1 MHLKKNI
8 IRIFV
13 SFVLIIGTLCSIVS
27 SALAADIPTNQIDI
41 YVNGKLI
48 EKYYDNMRPFID
60 NNSRTQVPLRTLA
73 EAMGFEVIWEGKT
86 SKITIPTENGNVV
99 LQIGSNKVQTPDG
112 TISMDT
118 AAVIINGRTYVPIRF
133 VSEALGWTVG
143 YKQNRDNSGKS
154 ASRATHII
162 TVDKIT
168 ESGTTTTKE
177 ENGIMVQGVRKYEYN
192 LDLRNN
198 EYLNELA
205 EQYGKGYFL
214 IGKWGAAYSRFGDL
228 SENSTFNATVA
239 LGGDPYDYGYWT
251 IEVLSFNKGKERPV
265 LLSLLKVITGDA
277 EQIYKLFE
285 AVADDPDDYSTC
297 LKKYKVD
304 TWTKVGNTTFMFDK
318 TLSGISLL
326 KIKY

>member
-1 MHLKKNI
+1 MKKLISI
-8 IRIFV
+8 ITIIMIITSIFPV
-13 SFVLIIGTLCSIVS
+13 SVFGS
-27 SALAADIPTNQIDI
+27 DIPNNDIDI
-41 YVNGKLI
+41 FVNGKLI
-48 EKYYDNMRPFID
+48 EKYHDNMRPFID

-205 EQYGKGYFL
+205 EQYGKGYFD
-214 IGKWGAAYSRFGDL
+214 IGKWGASYSRFRRL
-228 SENSTFNATVA
+228 SGTSAFGATVT
-239 LGGDPYDYGYWT
+239 LYGDPYGDGYRT

-277 EQIYKLFE
+277 EQIYKVFE
-285 AVADDPDDYSTC
+285 AAWDDPDDS
-297 LKKYKVD
+297 KNRIGE
-304 TWTKVGNTTFMFDK
+304 WQ
-318 TLSGISLL
+318 IA
-326 KIKY
+326 

>member
-1 MHLKKNI
+1 MKKLISI
-8 IRIFV
+8 ITIIMIITSIFPV
-13 SFVLIIGTLCSIVS
+13 SVFGS
-27 SALAADIPTNQIDI
+27 DIPNNDIDI
-41 YVNGKLI
+41 FVNGKLI
-48 EKYYDNMRPFID
+48 EKYHDNMRPFID

-73 EAMGFEVIWEGKT
+73 EAMGFKVIYENKT
-86 SKITIPTENGNVV
+86 KTITIPTNGGNVV

-168 ESGTTTTKE
+168 KSGTTTTKE
-177 ENGIMVQGVRKYEYN
+177 ENGIMIQGVRKYEYN
-192 LDLRNN
+192 MDLRNN

-205 EQYGKGYFL
+205 EQYGKGYFD
-214 IGKWGAAYSRFGDL
+214 IGKWGASYSRFGRL
-228 SENSTFNATVA
+228 SGNSAFGATVT
-239 LGGDPYDYGYWT
+239 LYGDRHGYGYWT
-251 IEVLSFNKGKERPV
+251 IEVLSFNKGEERPV

-277 EQIYKLFE
+277 EQIYKVFE
-285 AVADDPDDYSTC
+285 AAWDDPDDSKYRIGEWQIAGSTS
-297 LKKYKVD
+297 
-304 TWTKVGNTTFMFDK
+304 FMLDE
-318 TLSGISLL
+318 TNSGIALL

>member
-1 MHLKKNI
+1 MKKLISI
-8 IRIFV
+8 ITIIMIITSIFPV
-13 SFVLIIGTLCSIVS
+13 SVFGS
-27 SALAADIPTNQIDI
+27 DIPNNDIDI
-41 YVNGKLI
+41 FVNGKLI
-48 EKYYDNMRPFID
+48 EKYHDNMRPFID

-118 AAVIINGRTYVPIRF
+118 AAVVINGRTYVPIRF

-177 ENGIMVQGVRKYEYN
+177 ENGIMVQGVRKYEFN
-192 LDLRNN
+192 MDLRNN

-205 EQYGKGYFL
+205 EQYGKGYFN
-214 IGKWGAAYSRFGDL
+214 IGKWGAAYSRFGRL
-228 SENSTFNATVA
+228 SEDSSFGATVA
-239 LGGDPYDYGYWT
+239 LGGDRHGYGYWT
-251 IEVLSFNKGKERPV
+251 IEVQSFNKGEDRPA

-277 EQIYKLFE
+277 EQIYKVFE
-285 AVADDPDDYSTC
+285 AAWDDPDDSKYRIGEWQIAGSTS
-297 LKKYKVD
+297 
-304 TWTKVGNTTFMFDK
+304 FMLDE
-318 TLSGISLL
+318 TNSGIALL

>member
-1 MHLKKNI
+1 MKKLISI
-8 IRIFV
+8 ITIIMIITSIFPV
-13 SFVLIIGTLCSIVS
+13 SVFGS
-27 SALAADIPTNQIDI
+27 DIPNNDIDI
-41 YVNGKLI
+41 FVNGKLI
-48 EKYYDNMRPFID
+48 EKYHDNMRPFID

-205 EQYGKGYFL
+205 EQYGKGYFI

-239 LGGDPYDYGYWT
+239 LGGDPHGYGYWT
-251 IEVLSFNKGKERPV
+251 IEVLSFNKGEDRPV

-277 EQIYKLFE
+277 EAIFNAFE
-285 AVADDPDDYSTC
+285 KMWEDPIS
-297 LKKYKVD
+297 LEEGKVKYRFGQWQ
-304 TWTKVGNTTFMFDK
+304 TIGQTNYMFDT
-318 TLSGISLL
+318 TLSGIALL

>member
-1 MHLKKNI
+1 MKKLISI
-8 IRIFV
+8 ITIIMIITSIFPV
-13 SFVLIIGTLCSIVS
+13 SVFGS
-27 SALAADIPTNQIDI
+27 DIPNNDIDI
-41 YVNGKLI
+41 FVNGKLI
-48 EKYYDNMRPFID
+48 EKYHDNMRPFID

-73 EAMGFEVIWEGKT
+73 EAMGFEVVYENKT
-86 SKITIPTENGNVV
+86 KTITIPTNGGNVV

-205 EQYGKGYFL
+205 EQYGKGYFN
-214 IGKWGAAYSRFGDL
+214 IGMWGASYSRFGDL
-228 SENSTFNATVA
+228 SEESSFNATVS
-239 LGGDPYDYGYWT
+239 LRGDPHDYGYWT
-251 IEVLSFNKGKERPV
+251 IEVQSFNKGKERPV

>member
-1 MHLKKNI
+1 MKKLISI
-8 IRIFV
+8 ITIIMIITSIFPV
-13 SFVLIIGTLCSIVS
+13 SVFGS
-27 SALAADIPTNQIDI
+27 DIPNNDIDI
-41 YVNGKLI
+41 FVNGKLI
-48 EKYYDNMRPFID
+48 EKYHDNMRPFID

-73 EAMGFEVIWEGKT
+73 EAMGFEVVYENKT
-86 SKITIPTENGNVV
+86 KTITIPTNGGNVV

-118 AAVIINGRTYVPIRF
+118 AAAVVINGRTYVPIRF

-154 ASRATHII
+154 ASRVTHII

-205 EQYGKGYFL
+205 EQYGKGYFI
-214 IGKWGAAYSRFGDL
+214 IGKWGAAYSRFGRL
-228 SENSTFNATVA
+228 SENSTFGATVA
-239 LGGDPYDYGYWT
+239 LGGDPHGYGYWT
-251 IEVLSFNKGKERPV
+251 IEVQSFNKGKERPV

-277 EQIYKLFE
+277 EAIFNAFE
-285 AVADDPDDYSTC
+285 KMWEDPIS
-297 LKKYKVD
+297 LEEGKVKYRFGQWQ
-304 TWTKVGNTTFMFDK
+304 TIGQTNYMFDT
-318 TLSGISLL
+318 TLSGIALL

>member
-1 MHLKKNI
+1 MKKLISI
-8 IRIFV
+8 ITIIMIITSIFPV
-13 SFVLIIGTLCSIVS
+13 SVFGS
-27 SALAADIPTNQIDI
+27 DIPNNDIDI
-41 YVNGKLI
+41 FVNGKLI
-48 EKYYDNMRPFID
+48 EKYHDNMRPFID

-205 EQYGKGYFL
+205 EQYGKGYFD
-214 IGKWGAAYSRFGDL
+214 IGKWGASYSRFGRL
-228 SENSTFNATVA
+228 SGNSAFGATVT
-239 LGGDPYDYGYWT
+239 LYGDPYGDGYWT
-251 IEVLSFNKGKERPV
+251 IEVLSFNKGEDRPA

-277 EQIYKLFE
+277 EAIFNAFE
-285 AVADDPDDYSTC
+285 KMWEDPIS
-297 LKKYKVD
+297 LEEGKVKYRFGQWQ
-304 TWTKVGNTTFMFDK
+304 TIGQTNYMFDT
-318 TLSGISLL
+318 TLSGIALL

>member
-73 EAMGFEVIWEGKT
+73 EAMGFKVIYENKT
-86 SKITIPTENGNVV
+86 KTITIPTNGGNVV

-168 ESGTTTTKE
+168 KSGTTTTKE
-177 ENGIMVQGVRKYEYN
+177 ENGIMIQGVRKYEFN
-192 LDLRNN
+192 MDLRNN

-205 EQYGKGYFL
+205 EQYGKGYFD
-214 IGKWGAAYSRFGDL
+214 IGKWGASYSRFGRL
-228 SENSTFNATVA
+228 SGNSAFGATVT
-239 LGGDPYDYGYWT
+239 LYGDRHGYGYWT
-251 IEVLSFNKGKERPV
+251 IEVLSFNKGEERPV

-277 EQIYKLFE
+277 EQIYKVFE
-285 AVADDPDDYSTC
+285 AAWDDPDDSKYRIGEWQIAGSTS
-297 LKKYKVD
+297 
-304 TWTKVGNTTFMFDK
+304 FMLDE
-318 TLSGISLL
+318 TNSGIALL

>member
-1 MHLKKNI
+1 MKKLISI
-8 IRIFV
+8 ITIIMIITSIFPV
-13 SFVLIIGTLCSIVS
+13 SVFGS
-27 SALAADIPTNQIDI
+27 DIPNNDIDI
-41 YVNGKLI
+41 FVNGKLI
-48 EKYYDNMRPFID
+48 EKYHDNMRPFID

-73 EAMGFEVIWEGKT
+73 EAMGFEVVYENKT
-86 SKITIPTENGNVV
+86 KTITIPTNGGNIV

-118 AAVIINGRTYVPIRF
+118 AAVVINGRTYVPIRF

-162 TVDKIT
+162 TVDK
-168 ESGTTTTKE
+168 TTTTKE

-205 EQYGKGYFL
+205 EQYGKGYFN
-214 IGKWGAAYSRFGDL
+214 IGKWGASYSRFGRL
-228 SENSTFNATVA
+228 SEDSSFGATVS
-239 LGGDPYDYGYWT
+239 LRGDPHDYGYWT
-251 IEVLSFNKGKERPV
+251 IEVQSFNKGKERPV

-277 EQIYKLFE
+277 EQIYKVFE
-285 AVADDPDDYSTC
+285 AAWDDPDDSKYRIGEWQIAGSTS
-297 LKKYKVD
+297 
-304 TWTKVGNTTFMFDK
+304 FMLDE
-318 TLSGISLL
+318 TNSGIALL

>member
-1 MHLKKNI
+1 MKKLISI
-8 IRIFV
+8 ITIIMIITSIFPV
-13 SFVLIIGTLCSIVS
+13 SVFGS
-27 SALAADIPTNQIDI
+27 DIPNNDIDI
-41 YVNGKLI
+41 FVNGKLI
-48 EKYYDNMRPFID
+48 EKYHDNMRPFID

-73 EAMGFEVIWEGKT
+73 EAMGFEVVYENKT
-86 SKITIPTENGNVV
+86 KTITIPTNGGNVV

-118 AAVIINGRTYVPIRF
+118 AAVVINGRTYVPIRF

-205 EQYGKGYFL
+205 EQYGKGYFD
-214 IGKWGAAYSRFGDL
+214 IGKWGASYSRFGRL
-228 SENSTFNATVA
+228 SGNSAFGATVT
-239 LGGDPYDYGYWT
+239 LYGDPYGDGYWT

-277 EQIYKLFE
+277 EAIFNAFE
-285 AVADDPDDYSTC
+285 KMWEDPIS
-297 LKKYKVD
+297 LEEGKVKYRFGQWQ
-304 TWTKVGNTTFMFDK
+304 TIGQTNYMFDT
-318 TLSGISLL
+318 TLSGIALL

>member
-1 MHLKKNI
+1 MKKLISI
-8 IRIFV
+8 ITIIMIITSIFPV
-13 SFVLIIGTLCSIVS
+13 SVFGS
-27 SALAADIPTNQIDI
+27 DIPNNDIDI
-41 YVNGKLI
+41 FVNGKLI
-48 EKYYDNMRPFID
+48 EKYHDNMRPFID

-73 EAMGFEVIWEGKT
+73 EAMGFEVVYENKT
-86 SKITIPTENGNVV
+86 KTITIPTNGGNVV

-192 LDLRNN
+192 MDLRNN

-205 EQYGKGYFL
+205 EQYGKGYFN
-214 IGKWGAAYSRFGDL
+214 IGMWGAAYSRSGRL
-228 SENSTFNATVA
+228 SEESSFGATVA
-239 LGGDPYDYGYWT
+239 LGGDPHGYGYWT
-251 IEVLSFNKGKERPV
+251 IEVLSFNKGEDRPV

-277 EQIYKLFE
+277 EAIFNAFE
-285 AVADDPDDYSTC
+285 KMWEDPIS
-297 LKKYKVD
+297 LEEGKVKYRFGQWQ
-304 TWTKVGNTTFMFDK
+304 TIGQTNYMFDT
-318 TLSGISLL
+318 TLSGIALL

>member
-1 MHLKKNI
+1 MKKLISI
-8 IRIFV
+8 ITIIMIITSIFPV
-13 SFVLIIGTLCSIVS
+13 SVFGS
-27 SALAADIPTNQIDI
+27 DIPNNDIDI
-41 YVNGKLI
+41 FVNGKLI
-48 EKYYDNMRPFID
+48 EKYHDNMRPFID

-73 EAMGFEVIWEGKT
+73 EAMGFEVVYENKT
-86 SKITIPTENGNVV
+86 KTITIPTNGGNVV

-192 LDLRNN
+192 MDLRNN

-205 EQYGKGYFL
+205 EQYGKGYFI

-239 LGGDPYDYGYWT
+239 LGGDPYDNGYWT

>member
-1 MHLKKNI
+1 MKKLISI
-8 IRIFV
+8 ITIIMIITSIFPV
-13 SFVLIIGTLCSIVS
+13 SVFGS
-27 SALAADIPTNQIDI
+27 DIPNNDIDI
-41 YVNGKLI
+41 FVNGKLI
-48 EKYYDNMRPFID
+48 EKYHDNMRPFID

-205 EQYGKGYFL
+205 EQYGKGYFD
-214 IGKWGAAYSRFGDL
+214 IGKWGASYSRFGRL
-228 SENSTFNATVA
+228 SGNSAFGATVT
-239 LGGDPYDYGYWT
+239 LYGDPYGDGYRT

-265 LLSLLKVITGDA
+265 LLSLLQVIAGDA
-277 EQIYKLFE
+277 EQIYKVFE
-285 AVADDPDDYSTC
+285 AAWDDPDDSKYRIGEWQIAGSTS
-297 LKKYKVD
+297 
-304 TWTKVGNTTFMFDK
+304 FMLDE
-318 TLSGISLL
+318 TNSGIALL

>member
-1 MHLKKNI
+1 MKKLISI
-8 IRIFV
+8 ITIIMIITSIFPV
-13 SFVLIIGTLCSIVS
+13 SVFGS
-27 SALAADIPTNQIDI
+27 DIPNNDIDI
-41 YVNGKLI
+41 FVNGKLI
-48 EKYYDNMRPFID
+48 EKYHDNMRPFID

-205 EQYGKGYFL
+205 EQYGKGYFD
-214 IGKWGAAYSRFGDL
+214 IGKWGASYSRFGRL
-228 SENSTFNATVA
+228 SGNSAFGATVT
-239 LGGDPYDYGYWT
+239 LYGDPYGDGYWT

-277 EQIYKLFE
+277 EQIYKVFE
-285 AVADDPDDYSTC
+285 AAWDDPDDSKYRIGEWQIAGSTS
-297 LKKYKVD
+297 
-304 TWTKVGNTTFMFDK
+304 FMLDE
-318 TLSGISLL
+318 TNSGIALL

>member
-1 MHLKKNI
+1 MKKLISI
-8 IRIFV
+8 ITIIMIITSIFPVSVFGSDIPNNDIDIFV
-13 SFVLIIGTLCSIVS
+13 
-27 SALAADIPTNQIDI
+27 
-41 YVNGKLI
+41 NGELI
-48 EKYYDNMRPFID
+48 EKYHDNMRPFID

-154 ASRATHII
+154 ISRATHII

-205 EQYGKGYFL
+205 EQYGKGYFD
-214 IGKWGAAYSRFGDL
+214 IYKWGAAYSRFGRL
-228 SENSTFNATVA
+228 SENSSFGATVA
-239 LGGDPYDYGYWT
+239 LGGDPYDNGYWT

-277 EQIYKLFE
+277 EQIYKVFE
-285 AVADDPDDYSTC
+285 AAWDDPDDSKYRIGEWQIAGSTS
-297 LKKYKVD
+297 
-304 TWTKVGNTTFMFDK
+304 FMLDE
-318 TLSGISLL
+318 TNSGIALL

>member
-1 MHLKKNI
+1 MKKLISI
-8 IRIFV
+8 ITIIMIITSIFPV
-13 SFVLIIGTLCSIVS
+13 SVFGS
-27 SALAADIPTNQIDI
+27 DIPNNDIDI
-41 YVNGKLI
+41 FVNGKLI
-48 EKYYDNMRPFID
+48 EKYHDNMRPFID

-73 EAMGFEVIWEGKT
+73 EAMGFEVVYENKT
-86 SKITIPTENGNVV
+86 KTITIPTNGGNVV

-118 AAVIINGRTYVPIRF
+118 AAVVINGRTYVPIRF

-205 EQYGKGYFL
+205 EQYGKGYFN
-214 IGKWGAAYSRFGDL
+214 IGKWGASYSRFGRL
-228 SENSTFNATVA
+228 SENSSFGATVS
-239 LGGDPYDYGYWT
+239 LGGDPYDNGYWT
-251 IEVLSFNKGKERPV
+251 IEVQSFNKGKERPV

-277 EQIYKLFE
+277 EAIFNAFE
-285 AVADDPDDYSTC
+285 KMWEDPIS
-297 LKKYKVD
+297 LEEGKVKYRFGQWQ
-304 TWTKVGNTTFMFDK
+304 TIGQTNYMFDT
-318 TLSGISLL
+318 TLSGIALL

>member
-1 MHLKKNI
+1 MKKLISI
-8 IRIFV
+8 ITIIMIITSIFPV
-13 SFVLIIGTLCSIVS
+13 SVFGS
-27 SALAADIPTNQIDI
+27 DIPNNDIDI
-41 YVNGKLI
+41 FVNGKLI
-48 EKYYDNMRPFID
+48 EKYHDNMRPFID

-118 AAVIINGRTYVPIRF
+118 AAVVINGRTYVPIRF

-205 EQYGKGYFL
+205 EQYGKGYFN
-214 IGKWGAAYSRFGDL
+214 IGKWGASYSRFGRL
-228 SENSTFNATVA
+228 SGNSAFGATVT
-239 LGGDPYDYGYWT
+239 LYGDPYGDGYWT
-251 IEVLSFNKGKERPV
+251 IEVLSFNKGEDRPA

-277 EQIYKLFE
+277 EQIYKVFE
-285 AVADDPDDYSTC
+285 AAWDDPDDSKYRIGEWQIAGSTS
-297 LKKYKVD
+297 
-304 TWTKVGNTTFMFDK
+304 FMLDE
-318 TLSGISLL
+318 TNSGIALL

>member
-1 MHLKKNI
+1 MKKLISI
-8 IRIFV
+8 ITIIMIITSIFPV
-13 SFVLIIGTLCSIVS
+13 SVFGS
-27 SALAADIPTNQIDI
+27 DIPNNDIDI
-41 YVNGKLI
+41 FVNGKLI
-48 EKYYDNMRPFID
+48 EKYHDNMRPFID

-118 AAVIINGRTYVPIRF
+118 AAVVINGRTYVPIRF

-205 EQYGKGYFL
+205 EQYGKGYFD
-214 IGKWGAAYSRFGDL
+214 IGKWGASYSRFGRL
-228 SENSTFNATVA
+228 SGNSAFGATVT
-239 LGGDPYDYGYWT
+239 LYGDPYGDGYWT

-318 TLSGISLL
+318 TLSGIALI

>member
-205 EQYGKGYFL
+205 EQYGKGYFI

-239 LGGDPYDYGYWT
+239 LGGDPYGNGYWT
-251 IEVLSFNKGKERPV
+251 IEVLSFNKGEDRPV

-277 EQIYKLFE
+277 EQIYKVFE
-285 AVADDPDDYSTC
+285 AAWDDPDDSKYRIGEWQIAGSTS
-297 LKKYKVD
+297 
-304 TWTKVGNTTFMFDK
+304 FMLDE
-318 TLSGISLL
+318 TNSGIALL

>member
-1 MHLKKNI
+1 MKKLISI
-8 IRIFV
+8 ITIIMIITSIFPV
-13 SFVLIIGTLCSIVS
+13 SVFGS
-27 SALAADIPTNQIDI
+27 DIPNNDIDI
-41 YVNGKLI
+41 FVNGKLI
-48 EKYYDNMRPFID
+48 EKYHDNMRPFID

-177 ENGIMVQGVRKYEYN
+177 ENGIMIQGVRKYEYN
-192 LDLRNN
+192 MDLRNN

-205 EQYGKGYFL
+205 EQYGKGYFN
-214 IGKWGAAYSRFGDL
+214 IGKWGASYSRFGDL
-228 SENSTFNATVA
+228 SENSSFNATVS
-239 LGGDPYDYGYWT
+239 LRGDPHDNGYWT
-251 IEVLSFNKGKERPV
+251 IEVQSFNKGEDRPV

-277 EQIYKLFE
+277 EAIFNAFE
-285 AVADDPDDYSTC
+285 KMWEDPIS
-297 LKKYKVD
+297 LEEGKVKYRFGQWQ
-304 TWTKVGNTTFMFDK
+304 TIGQTNYMFDT
-318 TLSGISLL
+318 TLSGIALL

>member
-1 MHLKKNI
+1 MKKLISI
-8 IRIFV
+8 ITIIMIITSIFPV
-13 SFVLIIGTLCSIVS
+13 SVFGS
-27 SALAADIPTNQIDI
+27 DIPNNDIDI
-41 YVNGKLI
+41 FVNGKLI
-48 EKYYDNMRPFID
+48 EKYHDNMRPFID

-205 EQYGKGYFL
+205 EQYGKGYFN
-214 IGKWGAAYSRFGDL
+214 IGMWGASYSRFGDL
-228 SENSTFNATVA
+228 SEESSFNATVS
-239 LGGDPYDYGYWT
+239 LRGDPHDYGYWT
-251 IEVLSFNKGKERPV
+251 IEVLSFNKGEDRPA

-277 EQIYKLFE
+277 EAIFNAFE
-285 AVADDPDDYSTC
+285 KMWEDPIS
-297 LKKYKVD
+297 LEEGKVKYRFGQWQ
-304 TWTKVGNTTFMFDK
+304 TIGQTNYMFDT
-318 TLSGISLL
+318 TLSGIALL

>member
-1 MHLKKNI
+1 MKKLISI
-8 IRIFV
+8 ITIIMIITSIFPV
-13 SFVLIIGTLCSIVS
+13 SVFGS
-27 SALAADIPTNQIDI
+27 DIPNNNIDI
-41 YVNGKLI
+41 FVNGKLI
-48 EKYYDNMRPFID
+48 EKYHDNMRPFID

-73 EAMGFEVIWEGKT
+73 EAMGFEVVYENKT
-86 SKITIPTENGNVV
+86 KTITIPTNGGNVV

-205 EQYGKGYFL
+205 EQYGKGYFN
-214 IGKWGAAYSRFGDL
+214 IGMWGASYSRFGRL
-228 SENSTFNATVA
+228 SEESSFGATVS
-239 LGGDPYDYGYWT
+239 LRGDPRGYGYWT
-251 IEVLSFNKGKERPV
+251 IEVQSFNKGEDRPV

-277 EQIYKLFE
+277 EQIYKVFE
-285 AVADDPDDYSTC
+285 AAWDDPDDSKYRIGEWQIAGSTS
-297 LKKYKVD
+297 
-304 TWTKVGNTTFMFDK
+304 FMLDE
-318 TLSGISLL
+318 TNSGIALL

>member
-1 MHLKKNI
+1 MKKLISI
-8 IRIFV
+8 ITIIMIITSIFTV
-13 SFVLIIGTLCSIVS
+13 SVFGS
-27 SALAADIPTNQIDI
+27 DIPNNNIDI
-41 YVNGKLI
+41 FVNGKLI
-48 EKYYDNMRPFID
+48 EKYHDNMRPFID

-205 EQYGKGYFL
+205 EQYGKGYFI

-239 LGGDPYDYGYWT
+239 LGGDPHGYGYWT
-251 IEVLSFNKGKERPV
+251 IEVLSFNKGEDRPV

-277 EQIYKLFE
+277 EAIFNAFE
-285 AVADDPDDYSTC
+285 KMWEDPIS
-297 LKKYKVD
+297 LEEGKVKYRFGQWQ
-304 TWTKVGNTTFMFDK
+304 TIGQTNYMFDT
-318 TLSGISLL
+318 TLSGIALL

>member
-1 MHLKKNI
+1 MKKLISI
-8 IRIFV
+8 ITIIMIITSIFPV
-13 SFVLIIGTLCSIVS
+13 SVFGS
-27 SALAADIPTNQIDI
+27 DIPNNDIDI
-41 YVNGKLI
+41 FVNGKLI
-48 EKYYDNMRPFID
+48 EKYHDNMRPFID

-118 AAVIINGRTYVPIRF
+118 AAVVINGRTYVPIRF

-177 ENGIMVQGVRKYEYN
+177 ENGIMVQGVRKYEFN
-192 LDLRNN
+192 MDLRNN

-205 EQYGKGYFL
+205 EQYGKGYFN

-228 SENSTFNATVA
+228 SENSSFNATVA
-239 LGGDPYDYGYWT
+239 LGGDPHGYGYWT
-251 IEVLSFNKGKERPV
+251 IEVQSFNKGKDRPV

-277 EQIYKLFE
+277 EQIYKVFE
-285 AVADDPDDYSTC
+285 AAWDDPDDSKYRIGEWQIAGSTS
-297 LKKYKVD
+297 
-304 TWTKVGNTTFMFDK
+304 FMLDE
-318 TLSGISLL
+318 TNSGIALL

>member
-1 MHLKKNI
+1 MKKLISI
-8 IRIFV
+8 ITIIMIITSIFPV
-13 SFVLIIGTLCSIVS
+13 SVFGS
-27 SALAADIPTNQIDI
+27 DIPNNDIDI
-41 YVNGKLI
+41 FVNGKLI
-48 EKYYDNMRPFID
+48 EKYHDNMRPFID

-73 EAMGFEVIWEGKT
+73 EAMGFEVVYENKT
-86 SKITIPTENGNVV
+86 KTITIPTNGGNVV

-205 EQYGKGYFL
+205 EQYGKGYFN
-214 IGKWGAAYSRFGDL
+214 IGKWGAAYSRFGRL
-228 SENSTFNATVA
+228 SENSSFGATVA
-239 LGGDPYDYGYWT
+239 LGGDPYGDGYWT
-251 IEVLSFNKGKERPV
+251 IEVQSFNKGEERPV

-277 EQIYKLFE
+277 EAIFNAFE
-285 AVADDPDDYSTC
+285 KMWEDPIS
-297 LKKYKVD
+297 LEEGKVKYRFGQWQ
-304 TWTKVGNTTFMFDK
+304 TIGQTNYMFDT
-318 TLSGISLL
+318 TLSGIALL

>member
-1 MHLKKNI
+1 MKKLISI
-8 IRIFV
+8 ITIIMIITSIFPV
-13 SFVLIIGTLCSIVS
+13 SVFGS
-27 SALAADIPTNQIDI
+27 DIPNNDIDI
-41 YVNGKLI
+41 FVNGKLI
-48 EKYYDNMRPFID
+48 EKYHDNMRPFID

-205 EQYGKGYFL
+205 EQYGKGYFN
-214 IGKWGAAYSRFGDL
+214 IGMWGAAYSRFGRL
-228 SENSTFNATVA
+228 SEESAFGATVS
-239 LGGDPYDYGYWT
+239 LGGDPYGDGYWT
-251 IEVLSFNKGKERPV
+251 IEVQSFNKGEDRPV

-277 EQIYKLFE
+277 EAIFNAFE
-285 AVADDPDDYSTC
+285 KMWEDPIS
-297 LKKYKVD
+297 LEEGKVKYRFGQWQ
-304 TWTKVGNTTFMFDK
+304 TIGQTNYMFDT
-318 TLSGISLL
+318 TLSGIALL

>member
-1 MHLKKNI
+1 
-8 IRIFV
+8 
-13 SFVLIIGTLCSIVS
+13 
-27 SALAADIPTNQIDI
+27 
-41 YVNGKLI
+41 VNGKLI
-48 EKYYDNMRPFID
+48 EKYHDNMRPFID

-205 EQYGKGYFL
+205 EQYGKGYFD
-214 IGKWGAAYSRFGDL
+214 IGKWGASYSRFGRL
-228 SENSTFNATVA
+228 SGNSAFGATVT
-239 LGGDPYDYGYWT
+239 LYGDPYVDGYWT
-251 IEVLSFNKGKERPV
+251 IEVLSFNKGEDRPV

-277 EQIYKLFE
+277 EAIFNAFE
-285 AVADDPDDYSTC
+285 KMWEDPIS
-297 LKKYKVD
+297 LEEGKVKYRFGQWQ
-304 TWTKVGNTTFMFDK
+304 TIGQTNYMFDT
-318 TLSGISLL
+318 TLSGIALL

>member
-1 MHLKKNI
+1 MKKLISI
-8 IRIFV
+8 ITIIMIITSIFPV
-13 SFVLIIGTLCSIVS
+13 SVFGS
-27 SALAADIPTNQIDI
+27 DIPNNDIDI
-41 YVNGKLI
+41 FVNGKLI
-48 EKYYDNMRPFID
+48 EKYHDNMRPFID

-192 LDLRNN
+192 MDLRNN

-205 EQYGKGYFL
+205 EQYGKGYFI

-239 LGGDPYDYGYWT
+239 LGGDPYDNGYWT

>member
-1 MHLKKNI
+1 MKKLISI
-8 IRIFV
+8 ITIIMIITSIFPV
-13 SFVLIIGTLCSIVS
+13 SVFGS
-27 SALAADIPTNQIDI
+27 DIPNNDIDI
-41 YVNGKLI
+41 FVNGKLI
-48 EKYYDNMRPFID
+48 EKYHDNMRPFID

-118 AAVIINGRTYVPIRF
+118 AAVVINGRTYVPIRF

-205 EQYGKGYFL
+205 EQYGKGYFN
-214 IGKWGAAYSRFGDL
+214 IGMWGASYSRFGRL
-228 SENSTFNATVA
+228 SEDSSFGATVS
-239 LGGDPYDYGYWT
+239 LRGDPHGYGYWT
-251 IEVLSFNKGKERPV
+251 IEVLSFNKGEDRPV

-277 EQIYKLFE
+277 EAIFNAFE
-285 AVADDPDDYSTC
+285 KMWEDPIS
-297 LKKYKVD
+297 LEEGKVKYRFGQWQ
-304 TWTKVGNTTFMFDK
+304 TIGQTNYMFDT
-318 TLSGISLL
+318 TLSGIALL

>member
-1 MHLKKNI
+1 MKKLISI
-8 IRIFV
+8 ITIIMIITSIFPV
-13 SFVLIIGTLCSIVS
+13 SVFGS
-27 SALAADIPTNQIDI
+27 DIPNNDIDI
-41 YVNGKLI
+41 FVNGKLI
-48 EKYYDNMRPFID
+48 EKYHDNMRPFID

-73 EAMGFEVIWEGKT
+73 EAMGFEVVYENKT
-86 SKITIPTENGNVV
+86 KTITIPTNGGNVV

-118 AAVIINGRTYVPIRF
+118 AAVVINGRTYVPIRF

-205 EQYGKGYFL
+205 EQYGKGYFN

-228 SENSTFNATVA
+228 SENSSFNATVA
-239 LGGDPYDYGYWT
+239 LGGDPHGYGYWT
-251 IEVLSFNKGKERPV
+251 IEVLSFNKGEDRPV

-277 EQIYKLFE
+277 EQIYKVFE
-285 AVADDPDDYSTC
+285 AAWDDPDDSKYRIGEWQIAGSTS
-297 LKKYKVD
+297 
-304 TWTKVGNTTFMFDK
+304 FMLDE
-318 TLSGISLL
+318 TNSGIALL

>member
-1 MHLKKNI
+1 MKKLISI
-8 IRIFV
+8 ITIIMIITSIFPV
-13 SFVLIIGTLCSIVS
+13 SVFGS
-27 SALAADIPTNQIDI
+27 DIPNNDIDI
-41 YVNGKLI
+41 FVNGKLI
-48 EKYYDNMRPFID
+48 EKYHDNMRPFID

-205 EQYGKGYFL
+205 EQYGKGYFN
-214 IGKWGAAYSRFGDL
+214 IGMWGAAYSRFGRL
-228 SENSTFNATVA
+228 SEESSFGATVA
-239 LGGDPYDYGYWT
+239 LGGDPHDYGYWT
-251 IEVLSFNKGKERPV
+251 IEVQSFNKGKERPV

-277 EQIYKLFE
+277 EQIYKVFE
-285 AVADDPDDYSTC
+285 AAWDDPDDSKYRIGEWQIAGSTS
-297 LKKYKVD
+297 
-304 TWTKVGNTTFMFDK
+304 FMLDE
-318 TLSGISLL
+318 TNSGIALL

>member
-1 MHLKKNI
+1 MKKLISI
-8 IRIFV
+8 ITIIMIITSIFPV
-13 SFVLIIGTLCSIVS
+13 SVFGS
-27 SALAADIPTNQIDI
+27 DIPNNDIDI
-41 YVNGKLI
+41 FVNGKLI
-48 EKYYDNMRPFID
+48 EKYHDNMRPFID

-73 EAMGFEVIWEGKT
+73 EAMGFEVVYENKT
-86 SKITIPTENGNVV
+86 KTITIPTNGGNVV

-205 EQYGKGYFL
+205 EQYGKGYFN
-214 IGKWGAAYSRFGDL
+214 IGMWGAAYSRFGRL
-228 SENSTFNATVA
+228 SEESSFGATVA
-239 LGGDPYDYGYWT
+239 LGGDPHDYGYWT
-251 IEVLSFNKGKERPV
+251 IEVQSFNKGKERPV

-277 EQIYKLFE
+277 EQIYKVFE
-285 AVADDPDDYSTC
+285 AAWDDPDDSKYRIGEWQIAGSTS
-297 LKKYKVD
+297 
-304 TWTKVGNTTFMFDK
+304 FMLDE
-318 TLSGISLL
+318 TNSGIALL

>member
-1 MHLKKNI
+1 MKKLISI
-8 IRIFV
+8 ITIIMIITSIFPV
-13 SFVLIIGTLCSIVS
+13 SVFGS
-27 SALAADIPTNQIDI
+27 DIPNNDIDI
-41 YVNGKLI
+41 SVNGKLI
-48 EKYYDNMRPFID
+48 EKYHDNMRPFID

-118 AAVIINGRTYVPIRF
+118 AAVVINGRTYVPIRF

-177 ENGIMVQGVRKYEYN
+177 ENGIMVQGVRKYEFN
-192 LDLRNN
+192 MDLRNN

-205 EQYGKGYFL
+205 EQYGKGYFN

-228 SENSTFNATVA
+228 SEDSSFNATVA
-239 LGGDPYDYGYWT
+239 LGGDRHGYGYWT
-251 IEVLSFNKGKERPV
+251 IEVQSFNKGEDRPA

-277 EQIYKLFE
+277 EQIYKVFE
-285 AVADDPDDYSTC
+285 AAWDDPDDSKYRIGEWQIAGSTS
-297 LKKYKVD
+297 
-304 TWTKVGNTTFMFDK
+304 FMLDE
-318 TLSGISLL
+318 TNSGIALL